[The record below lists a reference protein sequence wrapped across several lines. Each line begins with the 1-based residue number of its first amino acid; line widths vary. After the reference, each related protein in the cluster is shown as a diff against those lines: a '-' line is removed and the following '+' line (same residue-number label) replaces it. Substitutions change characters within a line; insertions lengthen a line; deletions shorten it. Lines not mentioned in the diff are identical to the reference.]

1 MPDFTL
7 DTPHGLIS
15 ITDTGLKNDAPTLLL
30 LHGNSSSSKI
40 FRHMLE
46 SPTITNQYRVIAF
59 DYPSHGAS
67 SNALN
72 PAHDYTQRGY
82 AELAVHILKHLR
94 IASVVAMGWSL
105 GGHVAL
111 EMVPLLKQGRAESEE
126 SEVKLKGLVLTGT
139 PPASGWEQCRKGFR
153 IPLGD
158 KEKGEEN
165 LMAKV
170 HWTEE
175 QAEQIVRMSAAGGK
189 EELFE
194 DWMVTDALR
203 VDGRARMVMF
213 NAMMNGDGCDQVGI
227 VETEDVPVAVINGA
241 DEPFIDLDYIDG
253 LRWKSLWRGHSV
265 RMSRLKHTPFWEDPK
280 GYEGV
285 LVEFLQDCGCDDSKA
300 FEQRK
305 DSKGNGSE
313 I

>member
-1 MPDFTL
+1 MPGFTL

-15 ITDTGLKNDAPTLLL
+15 ITDTGLKNDAPALLL

-40 FRHMLE
+40 FRHMLD
-46 SPTITNQYRVIAF
+46 SPTLTSQYRVIAF

-72 PAHDYTQRGY
+72 PEHDYTQRGY

-94 IASVVAMGWSL
+94 IDSVVAMGWSL

-111 EMVPLLKQGRAESEE
+111 EMVPLLKQGGSE

-139 PPASGWEQCRKGFR
+139 PPASGWEQCRKGFK

-158 KEKGEEN
+158 EEKGEEN

-175 QAEQIVRMSAAGGK
+175 QAEQIVRMSATGGK
-189 EELFE
+189 GELFE

-213 NAMMNGDGCDQVGI
+213 NAMMKGEGCDQVGI

-253 LRWKSLWRGHSV
+253 LQWKNLWRQKCI
-265 RMSRLKHTPFWEDPK
+265 RMPGLKHTPFWEDPEA
-280 GYEGV
+280 YE
-285 LVEFLQDCGCDDSKA
+285 EFLGAFLRDCGRDDGKA
-300 FEQRK
+300 LEQRK
-305 DSKGNGSE
+305 DSKGDGSE
-313 I
+313 V

>member
-1 MPDFTL
+1 M
-7 DTPHGLIS
+7 
-15 ITDTGLKNDAPTLLL
+15 
-30 LHGNSSSSKI
+30 
-40 FRHMLE
+40 
-46 SPTITNQYRVIAF
+46 
-59 DYPSHGAS
+59 
-67 SNALN
+67 
-72 PAHDYTQRGY
+72 
-82 AELAVHILKHLR
+82 
-94 IASVVAMGWSL
+94 
-105 GGHVAL
+105 AL

>member
-1 MPDFTL
+1 MPGFTL

-15 ITDTGLKNDAPTLLL
+15 VNDTGLKNDAPALLL

-40 FRHMLE
+40 FRHMLD
-46 SPTITNQYRVIAF
+46 SPTLTNQYRVIAF

-72 PAHDYTQRGY
+72 LERDYTQRGY

-94 IASVVAMGWSL
+94 VDSVVVMGWSL

-111 EMVPLLKQGRAESEE
+111 EMVPLLKQAGSE
-126 SEVKLKGLVLTGT
+126 SEVQLKGLVLTGT
-139 PPASGWEQCRKGFR
+139 PPACGWEQCRKGFK

-170 HWTEE
+170 HWTKE
-175 QAEQIVRMSAAGGK
+175 QAEQIVRLSAAGGK

-194 DWMVTDALR
+194 DWMLTDAVR

-213 NAMMNGDGCDQVGI
+213 NAMLKGEGCDQVGI
-227 VETEDVPVAVINGA
+227 VETEEVPVAVINGA
-241 DEPFIDLDYIDG
+241 EEPFIDLDYIDG
-253 LRWKSLWRGHSV
+253 LKWKNLWRGQCV
-265 RMSRLKHTPFWEDPK
+265 RMPGLKHTPFWEDPK

-285 LVEFLQDCGCDDSKA
+285 LVDFLKDCGMHDSKT
-300 FEQRK
+300 FVSRK
-305 DSKGNGSE
+305 DSKGDGSE
-313 I
+313 V